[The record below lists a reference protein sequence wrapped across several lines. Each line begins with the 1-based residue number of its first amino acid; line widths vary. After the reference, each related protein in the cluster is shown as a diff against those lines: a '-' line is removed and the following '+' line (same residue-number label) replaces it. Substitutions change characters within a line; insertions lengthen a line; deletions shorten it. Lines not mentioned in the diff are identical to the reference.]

1 MDEAQI
7 SKEQP
12 RELCP
17 NLTTSEDLVNRIG
30 ALSVDVFNKEKV
42 LLQLWGN
49 IDELTVNVKSLS
61 EEVQSLNNIKDSNES
76 TLSTQGERIQSL
88 ESEKQSIEKALRD
101 DIADIRQRK
110 NDRIHELEKTLKTIE
125 ADAVIN
131 QEEVR
136 KELMETRNE
145 LSILKE
151 SIKSKPK
158 RIKKKKTSAK
168 PARA

>member
-7 SKEQP
+7 SQEQP

-42 LLQLWGN
+42 LLELWKN
-49 IDELTVNVKSLS
+49 IDELTTNVKSLT
-61 EEVQSLNNIKDSNES
+61 EEVQSLNNIKVSNES
-76 TLSTQGERIQSL
+76 TLSIQGERIQSL

-101 DIADIRQRK
+101 DIADIKQRK

-131 QEEVR
+131 QEEIR

-151 SIKSKPK
+151 SLKPK
-158 RIKKKKTSAK
+158 KAKKKKSNTK

>member
-1 MDEAQI
+1 MAE
-7 SKEQP
+7 EQQ

-17 NLTTSEDLVNRIG
+17 NLTSTTDLVDRIG
-30 ALSVDVFNKEKV
+30 ALSVDILNKEKV

-49 IDELTVNVKSLS
+49 IDEITVNVKSLS
-61 EEVQSLNNIKDSNES
+61 EEVQSLNNIKDDNEK
-76 TLSTQGERIQSL
+76 TLNTQGKRIQSL

-101 DIADIRQRK
+101 DIADIKQRK
-110 NDRIHELEKTLKTIE
+110 NDRIHELEKTLKAIE
-125 ADAVIN
+125 AEAVIN

-136 KELMETRNE
+136 KELMETRSE

>member
-1 MDEAQI
+1 MAE
-7 SKEQP
+7 EQKQQ

-17 NLTTSEDLVNRIG
+17 NLTTTKDLVDQIG
-30 ALSVDVFNKEKV
+30 GLSVDILNKEKV
-42 LLQLWGN
+42 LLGLWKN

-61 EEVQSLNNIKDSNES
+61 EEVQSLNNIKDSNEK

-88 ESEKQSIEKALRD
+88 ESEKQSIEKTLRD

-110 NDRIHELEKTLKTIE
+110 NDRIHELEKTLKAIE
-125 ADAVIN
+125 AEAVIN

-136 KELMETRNE
+136 KELMETRSE

>member
-1 MDEAQI
+1 MAE
-7 SKEQP
+7 EQKQQ

-17 NLTTSEDLVNRIG
+17 NLTSTKDLVNQIG
-30 ALSVDVFNKEKV
+30 ALSVDILNKEKV
-42 LLQLWGN
+42 LLELWKN
-49 IDELTVNVKSLS
+49 IDELTANVKSLT
-61 EEVQSLNNIKDSNES
+61 EEVQALNNIKDDNEK
-76 TLSTQGERIQSL
+76 TLSIQGERIQSL
-88 ESEKQSIEKALRD
+88 ESEKQSIEKSLRD
-101 DIADIRQRK
+101 DITDIKQRK

-131 QEEVR
+131 QEEIR

-158 RIKKKKTSAK
+158 RAKKKKISTK